1 MHRKLKWIVLGSSVM
16 LLTGCLNRLDQE
28 VVETTNPTT
37 TTSGVQTTRNQLSDE
52 FYRAVIEDGR
62 YQLASSASADQHVTS
77 SSNMRAFE
85 EGLLQ
90 ITKNVFPTD
99 QYFLREGQIIN
110 AETLT
115 QWVSRES
122 TDNPDGLNP
131 QQETKPEREEESQ
144 NEESSSEPENPEE
157 EQSEST
163 QEDEENN
170 QVITDVDSTPIYLN
184 QILEKDIVIETEDGY
199 ELAGVA
205 IGLSMNSVYSYTDSN
220 GNVYEQEISQGELR
234 ERGKSYANIII
245 GRLRNDE
252 RLRSVPIVVG
262 IFQQAKDE
270 EVVGGTYV
278 LDGISREGNAVSDW
292 TELNNR
298 RVLLPAQDG
307 GDQAVFFTEFRNQ
320 VNDFFPNLNG
330 VSAEASYIDNSLS
343 SLNIEIITQFY
354 QITEIAALT
363 QHVVDVGQNTL
374 PQDVPIEIRIISSKG
389 TEGFVGRDAG
399 EKEFTT
405 HVFRR

>member
-1 MHRKLKWIVLGSSVM
+1 MKRQLKWVLLGSTMM
-16 LLTGCLNRLDQE
+16 LLSGCLNRLDQE
-28 VVETTNPTT
+28 VVETQN
-37 TTSGVQTTRNQLSDE
+37 TSSAPGVQTTRNQISEE

-62 YQLASSASADQHVTS
+62 YRLASSASADQHVTS
-77 SSNMRAFE
+77 SSNIRAFE

-122 TDNPDGLNP
+122 SDNPDGLNP
-131 QQETKPEREEESQ
+131 QQEIPQQ
-144 NEESSSEPENPEE
+144 NQEAEQNPENPD
-157 EQSEST
+157 QESNEAD
-163 QEDEENN
+163 QENPEND
-170 QVITDVDSTPIYLN
+170 QVITDVDATPIYLS
-184 QILEKDIVIETEDGY
+184 QLLEKDIVVETEEGY

-205 IGLSMNSVYSYTDSN
+205 LGLSMNSVYSYTDSN

-262 IFQQAKDE
+262 IFQQSKDE
-270 EVVGGTYV
+270 DVVGGTYV

-298 RVLLPAQDG
+298 RVLLPSQAG
-307 GDQAVFFTEFRNQ
+307 GDQAVFFTEFRNK

-330 VSAEASYIDNSLS
+330 VSAEALYIDNNLA

-354 QITEIAALT
+354 QLTEIAALT
-363 QHVVDVGQNTL
+363 QHVVDVGQTTL
-374 PQDVPIEIRIISSKG
+374 PQDVPIEIRIISSEG
-389 TEGFVGRDAG
+389 TEGFIGRDAG
-399 EKEFTT
+399 EKEFKT
-405 HVFRR
+405 HIFRR